1 MNTSGYIPKF
11 LQNARFTL
19 LPFCLLIFS
28 HYSHALSGKAY
39 MDRFQAYTAWSEN
52 LPAEPTPEFLSF
64 IDANSPLSNK
74 LRNKWLYYLASL
86 HNWSS
91 FSQYYRPDNDL
102 TLACDAQIALFR
114 QDQAEKALAFAKP
127 LWLQGS
133 SQPPACNQLFQML
146 LAHKDFEEDLISQ
159 RIALALEKRNVSLA
173 QYLLLQYKTPRL
185 QAVKTLQS
193 IHQRPAN
200 ILNLQPGELQD
211 EFYLYG
217 LKRLISSNMNQAA
230 ALWSNAKTKKILNE
244 NQQQSFLI
252 TLAIYKAMR
261 NSEDAQA
268 WFAKIKPRYYTD
280 TLLEWQIRYALKIQD
295 WKRVESLIHYYKDKS
310 NPCWQYWLARAKAAQ
325 GQKEAARSLYEIL
338 AKSRNYYGFLASMQ
352 LGISPSFENE
362 NPVSDTAIL
371 KPYQPVIDRV
381 SDLYN
386 NKKTL
391 EASRLLNDFI
401 SELPK
406 EDASALV
413 YWIDQHLQWHGKSVY
428 LGNNAILNNQLSL
441 RFPLAYKNTVTGYA
455 DNYALPHAFV
465 YAIIRQESAF
475 RDDVVSPA
483 GARGLMQLMPATA
496 NMVAK
501 REKIGFG
508 DQKDLFIS
516 QKNINLGV
524 AYLGQLSKRFGKHPV
539 LMAAA
544 YNAGPRQL
552 QYWLKNHPPKK
563 MDIWIETLP
572 WQETRN
578 YLKNVVAFYTV
589 YQYRMQQ
596 KPDLKSIM
604 QSL

>member
-1 MNTSGYIPKF
+1 MNK
-11 LQNARFTL
+11 L
-19 LPFCLLIFS
+19 LLLLCALIFS
-28 HYSHALSGKAY
+28 NFSHALSGQAY
-39 MDRFQAYTAWSEN
+39 MDRFNAYTFWSEN
-52 LPAEPTPEFLSF
+52 LPAAATPEFLSF
-64 IDANSPLSNK
+64 IEANSPLSNK

-86 HNWSS
+86 HNWPT
-91 FSQYYRPDNDL
+91 FSQYYRPGNDL

-114 QDQAEKALAFAKP
+114 QDQAEKALEFAKP
-127 LWLQGS
+127 LWLQGT

-146 LAHKDFEEDLISQ
+146 LAHKDFDEDLIGQ
-159 RIALALEKRNVSLA
+159 RIALALDKKNVPLA
-173 QYLLLQYKTPRL
+173 QYLLLQYKKPRL
-185 QAVKTLQS
+185 QAIKTLQA
-193 IHQRPAN
+193 IYQRPAN

-217 LKRLISSNMNQAA
+217 LKRSISTNFNEATS
-230 ALWSNAKTKKILNE
+230 LWNNKKTRQILHE
-244 NQQQSFLI
+244 SQQQSFLI
-252 TLAIYKAMR
+252 TLTIWKAMR
-261 NSEDAQA
+261 NSEDTAA
-268 WFAKIKPRYYTD
+268 WFAKIKPAYYTD
-280 TLLEWQIRYALKIQD
+280 VLLEWQIRYALKTQQ
-295 WKRVESLIHYYKDKS
+295 WNRVEQLIGFYKDKG

-325 GQKEAARSLYEIL
+325 GQKEAAHALYEVL
-338 AKSRNYYGFLASMQ
+338 AKTRNYYGFLASMQ
-352 LGISPSFENE
+352 LGIAPSFENE
-362 NPVSDTAIL
+362 SPVTNPGIL
-371 KPYQPVIDRV
+371 KPYQPLIDKV
-381 SDLYN
+381 TDFYT

-406 EDASALV
+406 EDSSALV

-428 LGNNAILNNQLSL
+428 LSNNEILNNQLSL
-441 RFPLAYKNTVTGYA
+441 RFPLAYKSTVNNFA
-455 DNYALPHAFV
+455 NNYALPQAFV

-501 REKIGFG
+501 REKIGFS
-508 DQKDLFIS
+508 DNNQLFIS

-524 AYLGQLSKRFGKHPV
+524 AYLSQLSKRFGKHPV

-589 YQYRMQQ
+589 YQYRMQL
-596 KPDLKSIM
+596 KPDLKTIM